1 MKADEAKEYIKANW
15 RGLWKADADKGKKAG
30 CVCPLCDSGSG
41 AKGTGIKEDTREQ
54 HAGKNFLHCYN
65 VSCGFSG
72 DALSLLAKELHKSL
86 SGRDF
91 VEVMEEAG
99 RRLGI
104 SIEWEDKGAGLK
116 APAHK
121 VQAKKAAVE
130 PVEEKQDFSAYCEAM
145 RAGLADERAREYL
158 EGRCIFDASARLG
171 VGFDSEW
178 KNPKGGKVASPRMI
192 IPFAGGVGYLARALD
207 NPERGA
213 KQNAGE
219 VGLFNAEALKGGG
232 VVFLCEGWADAA
244 SVEQCGFHA
253 VSLNG
258 CNNYNVIAEA
268 AAGFNGVFVIAF
280 DCDANGA
287 GQKAAARAK
296 EELEKRGFLC
306 MIADIC
312 GGVVGQDA
320 NSFFVADDAG
330 FRWCLEAA
338 EDEAKKILAKGK
350 KPDSLLDY
358 VQGGGFARD
367 TFSGVCM
374 KTGFPA
380 FDKWLDDGLFVGRLY
395 VVAAR
400 TGLGKTAFMWQIGEN
415 LAAAGVDCLY
425 FTLELGRA
433 ELLSRAYVR
442 RAHKRGREIRLN
454 SVLRGEDVSE
464 ESKGF
469 FSSVGDRLSVIDGGY
484 SETVSSIRDYVKQY
498 KRRNNAPLCVIVDY
512 LQAAAESNGKP
523 ENVGIADAAKALKQL
538 AKDFS
543 CVVLCAS
550 SMART
555 TYSEGVS
562 FASFYGSCNIEYTC
576 DCVVGLQYSVIDS
589 PAWNNFP
596 STMKEA
602 EKKAARAKLLDDA
615 ENASPREISLV
626 GLKYRG
632 NNPHIRI
639 PMKFDSGHFDIQE
652 AGAGTFKA
660 KSAVSSSDDL
670 SAADL
675 EELLEL

>member
-1 MKADEAKEYIKANW
+1 MKADEAKEFIKAHW
-15 RGLWKADADKGKKAG
+15 RGLWEADADKGKKAG

-41 AKGTGIKEDTREQ
+41 SKGTGIKEDTRQ
-54 HAGKNFLHCYN
+54 GVAGNHWLHCYN

-104 SIEWEDKGAGLK
+104 SIEWDKGAGLK

-121 VQAKKAAVE
+121 VQAKRAAVE
-130 PVEEKQDFSAYCEAM
+130 PVEAKQDFSAYCEAM
-145 RAGLADERAREYL
+145 RAGLADDRAREYL

-171 VGFDSEW
+171 VGFDSAW

-207 NPERGA
+207 NPEKGA

-232 VVFLCEGWADAA
+232 VCFLCEGWADAA
-244 SVEQCGFHA
+244 SVEECGFHA

-268 AAGFNGVFVIAF
+268 AAGFNGVFAIAF

-287 GQKAAARAK
+287 GQKAAAKAK

-320 NSFFVADDAG
+320 NEFFVSDRAG
-330 FRWCLEAA
+330 FEWCLEAA
-338 EDEAKKILAKGK
+338 ADEAQKILAKGK

-358 VQGGGFARD
+358 VQGGGFALD
-367 TFSGVCM
+367 TAAGVCM

-400 TGLGKTAFMWQIGEN
+400 TGLGKTAFQWQIGEN
-415 LAAAGVDCLY
+415 LAAAGFDCLY

-433 ELLSRAYVR
+433 ELLARAYCR
-442 RAHKRGREIRLN
+442 HANKRGRELRIN
-454 SVLRGEDVSE
+454 SILRGADVSAESE
-464 ESKGF
+464 EF

-498 KRRNNAPLCVIVDY
+498 KRRNDAPLCVIVDY
-512 LQAAAESNGKP
+512 LQAAADNNGKP
-523 ENVGIADAAKALKQL
+523 ENVAIAEAAKALKQL

-543 CVVLCAS
+543 CAVICAS

-555 TYSEGVS
+555 AYSEGVS
-562 FASFYGSCNIEYTC
+562 FASFYGSCNVEFTA
-576 DCVVGLQYSVIDS
+576 DCVIGLQYSVIDS
-589 PAWNNFP
+589 PKWNDFP

-602 EKKAARAKLLDDA
+602 DKKAARAKLLEEA
-615 ENASPREISLV
+615 ENANPRNITLV

-639 PMKFDSGHFDIQE
+639 PMKFDSAHFDMQE
-652 AGAGTFKA
+652 AGAGTYKA
-660 KSAVSSSDDL
+660 TKAAFSSSDDL
-670 SAADL
+670 TAADI
-675 EELLEL
+675 ESLLEM